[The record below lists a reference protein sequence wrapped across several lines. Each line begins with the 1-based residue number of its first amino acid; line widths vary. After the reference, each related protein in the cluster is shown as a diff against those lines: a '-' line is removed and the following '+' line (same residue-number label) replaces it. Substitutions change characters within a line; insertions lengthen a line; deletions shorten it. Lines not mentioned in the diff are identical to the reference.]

1 MADANKTLITLENLQ
16 TYTSK
21 VESLIS
27 AGGGGGITR
36 DVYAFTASA
45 TGAYQTTIPDYDASK
60 CFVDAYLNGLL
71 LTPSS
76 EYTVSSAGVFQTV
89 NTVNSG
95 GEIVIVVWRTGGGG
109 STPTPTQKVA
119 TPVIEVS

>member
-1 MADANKTLITLENLQ
+1 MADANKTLISLENLQ
-16 TYTSK
+16 TYTALVK
-21 VESLIS
+21 SLIS
-27 AGGGGGITR
+27 AGGGGGISR
-36 DVYAFTASA
+36 DVYAFTAST
-45 TGAYQTTIPDYDASK
+45 TGAYQTTIPSYDASK

-71 LTPSS
+71 MTPST

-89 NTVNSG
+89 NSVTSG
-95 GEIVIVVWRTGGGG
+95 GEIVIVVWRTGGG

>member
-16 TYTSK
+16 TYTTQVK
-21 VESLIS
+21 SLIS
-27 AGGGGGITR
+27 GAGGSMAR
-36 DVYAFTASA
+36 DVYAFEASA
-45 TGAYQTTIPDYDASK
+45 SGAYQTTIPDYDASK

-76 EYTVSSAGVFQTV
+76 EYTVSNAGVFQTV

-95 GEIVIVVWRTGGGG
+95 GEIVIVVWRTGGA
-109 STPTPTQKVA
+109 SAQVQKVA

>member
-1 MADANKTLITLENLQ
+1 MAEANKTLITLENLA
-16 TYTSK
+16 TYTAQVK
-21 VESLIS
+21 SLIS
-27 AGGGGGITR
+27 GAGGGISR
-36 DVYAFTASA
+36 DVYAFTAQSS
-45 TGAYQTTIPDYDASK
+45 GAYQTTIPDYDASS

-95 GEIVIVVWRTGGGG
+95 GEVVIVVWRTGGG
-109 STPTPTQKVA
+109 STPTPMQKVA

>member
-1 MADANKTLITLENLQ
+1 MADANKTLITLQNLE
-16 TYTSK
+16 TYTDNVK
-21 VESLIS
+21 SLIS
-27 AGGGGGITR
+27 AGGGGGGISR

-71 LTPSS
+71 LTPSA

-89 NTVNSG
+89 KSVTSG
-95 GEIVIVVWRTGGGG
+95 GEIVIVVWRTGGG

>member
-1 MADANKTLITLENLQ
+1 MADANKTLITLENLA
-16 TYTSK
+16 TYTSQ
-21 VESLIS
+21 VRSLIS
-27 AGGGGGITR
+27 GAGGGISR
-36 DVYAFTASA
+36 DVYAFKASA
-45 TGAYQTTIPDYDASK
+45 SGAYQTTIPDYDASK
-60 CFVDAYLNGLL
+60 CFVDAYLTGLL

-95 GEIVIVVWRTGGGG
+95 GEIVIVVWRTGGG
-109 STPTPTQKVA
+109 STPTPMQKVA

>member
-1 MADANKTLITLENLQ
+1 MADANKTLITLENLA
-16 TYTSK
+16 TYTAQVK
-21 VESLIS
+21 SLIS
-27 AGGGGGITR
+27 GAGGGISR
-36 DVYAFTASA
+36 DVYAFEASA
-45 TGAYQTTIPDYDASK
+45 SGAYQTTIPDYDASK

-95 GEIVIVVWRTGGGG
+95 GEIVIVVWRTGGG
-109 STPTPTQKVA
+109 STPMQKVV

>member
-1 MADANKTLITLENLQ
+1 MADANKTLITLDNLA
-16 TYTSK
+16 TYTEQ
-21 VESLIS
+21 VRSLIS
-27 AGGGGGITR
+27 GAGGGISR
-36 DVYAFTASA
+36 DVYAFKASA

-71 LTPSS
+71 LTPST

-89 NTVNSG
+89 NSVTSG
-95 GEIVIVVWRTGGGG
+95 GDVVIVVWRTGGGG

>member
-1 MADANKTLITLENLQ
+1 MADANKTLITLENLA
-16 TYTSK
+16 TYTSQ
-21 VESLIS
+21 VRSLIS
-27 AGGGGGITR
+27 GAGGGISR
-36 DVYAFTASA
+36 DVYAFKASA
-45 TGAYQTTIPDYDASK
+45 SGAYQTTIPDYDASK

-95 GEIVIVVWRTGGGG
+95 GEIVIVVWRTGGG
-109 STPTPTQKVA
+109 STPTPMQKVA

>member
-1 MADANKTLITLENLQ
+1 MAEANKTLITLENLA
-16 TYTSK
+16 TYTAQVK
-21 VESLIS
+21 SLIS
-27 AGGGGGITR
+27 GAGGGISR
-36 DVYAFTASA
+36 DVYAFKASA
-45 TGAYQTTIPDYDASK
+45 SGAYQTTIPDYDASK

>member
-1 MADANKTLITLENLQ
+1 MADANKILISLENLQ

-27 AGGGGGITR
+27 GAGGGISR
-36 DVYAFTASA
+36 DVYAFEASA
-45 TGAYQTTIPDYDASK
+45 SGAYQTTIPDYDASK

-95 GEIVIVVWRTGGGG
+95 GEIVIVVWRTGGG
-109 STPTPTQKVA
+109 STPTPMQKVA